1 MVAARMMVPLRG
13 DLATR
18 LAPQRF
24 WFGMEVVARC
34 LYWVSWLWHTKDG
47 KLMVKLSGQ
56 RSVAG
61 NGASPARC
69 VRSKFPPPN
78 LQKASAGQS
87 GLADLVAVVPF
98 GSPKDLRPTPIATPT
113 TGRSQVLYPRFRPVC
128 TFLGEAARTAW
139 LWLAMTPI
147 ACQQLHFL
155 EVLFPRSSS
164 F

>member
-34 LYWVSWLWHTKDG
+34 LYWLSWLWHTKDG

-69 VRSKFPPPN
+69 VRSKFPPPKS
-78 LQKASAGQS
+78 QKASAGQS

-98 GSPKDLRPTPIATPT
+98 GSPKDLSPTPIATPT
-113 TGRSQVLYPRFRPVC
+113 TGRSQ
-128 TFLGEAARTAW
+128 A
-139 LWLAMTPI
+139 
-147 ACQQLHFL
+147 
-155 EVLFPRSSS
+155 
-164 F
+164 